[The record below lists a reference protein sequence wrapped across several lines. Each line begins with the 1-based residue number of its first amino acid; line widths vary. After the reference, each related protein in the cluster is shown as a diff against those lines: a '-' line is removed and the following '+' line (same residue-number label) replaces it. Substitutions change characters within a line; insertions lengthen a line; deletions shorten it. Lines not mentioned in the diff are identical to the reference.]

1 MARPSFADDDGWP
14 YADPGRELA
23 DPVSEPDWD
32 LLALHTDTA
41 GLLCKLDAVER
52 SVLVARFGLG
62 GGRAQSMKDIRR
74 ATGLDHGEVR
84 AALGSGLAKLR
95 AGLSESS

>member
-1 MARPSFADDDGWP
+1 MATASFANDDGWP
-14 YADPGRELA
+14 YADTGRELA

-32 LLALHTDTA
+32 LLSLHTDSA
-41 GLLCKLDAVER
+41 GLLAQLDPVER

-62 GGRAQSMKDIRR
+62 GGQAQSMKDIRR
-74 ATGLDHGEVR
+74 TTGLDHDEVR

-95 AGLSESS
+95 AGLSESP